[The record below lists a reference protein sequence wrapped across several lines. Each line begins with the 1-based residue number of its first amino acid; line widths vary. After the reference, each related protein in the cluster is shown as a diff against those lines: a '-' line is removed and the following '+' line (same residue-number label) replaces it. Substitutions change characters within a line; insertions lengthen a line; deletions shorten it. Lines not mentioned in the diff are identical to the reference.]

1 MTDIKNVTVAG
12 SGVLGSQIAYQ
23 SAYSGKNVTIYD
35 ISDDAVAKAKNR
47 VKDLRSLYEHDLNID
62 DAEFEAGLENLSYS
76 SDLADAVKDADLVI
90 EAIPEKPEIKHSFY
104 QQLAKVA
111 PAKTIF
117 ASNSSTLIP
126 SMFMDDTGRPEKFLN
141 LHFANQVWLNNTAEV
156 MGSPKTDPEIYKEIV
171 EYAREIGMVPIQ
183 LQKEQPGYILNS
195 LLIPFLNAGQELW
208 TKGVADP
215 QTIDKTWMKATG
227 APQGPFAIL
236 DVVGLRTAY
245 NITATYAASTQDKQL
260 QVVVDSIKKL
270 LDEGKL
276 GRESGEGFYKYPHPA
291 FEDPDFLKI

>member
-1 MTDIKNVTVAG
+1 M
-12 SGVLGSQIAYQ
+12 
-23 SAYSGKNVTIYD
+23 
-35 ISDDAVAKAKNR
+35 
-47 VKDLRSLYEHDLNID
+47 
-62 DAEFEAGLENLSYS
+62 
-76 SDLADAVKDADLVI
+76 
-90 EAIPEKPEIKHSFY
+90 
-104 QQLAKVA
+104 
-111 PAKTIF
+111 
-117 ASNSSTLIP
+117 
-126 SMFMDDTGRPEKFLN
+126 
-141 LHFANQVWLNNTAEV
+141 
-156 MGSPKTDPEIYKEIV
+156 
-171 EYAREIGMVPIQ
+171 
-183 LQKEQPGYILNS
+183 NS